1 MIVKFDKILT
11 SKEDLERIDRT
22 NPDNVVAMLIHT
34 FCNYTPNNTDNF
46 FEMLQYLY
54 GEFQPLSMLM
64 KQNIKDR
71 MMQNEKY
78 NFIGKSYFKG
88 AIPAND
94 YTPVE
99 YEIEILKNDY
109 SEIENG
115 FLRLLVKSSGADSE
129 RPVTL
134 RLAKD
139 GNYYIWSD
147 SCIGLLT
154 DIRQPESSNPWA

>member
-1 MIVKFDKILT
+1 MSARLT
-11 SKEDLERIDRT
+11 
-22 NPDNVVAMLIHT
+22 
-34 FCNYTPNNTDNF
+34 
-46 FEMLQYLY
+46 
-54 GEFQPLSMLM
+54 
-64 KQNIKDR
+64 
-71 MMQNEKY
+71 
-78 NFIGKSYFKG
+78 SYFKG

-115 FLRLLVKSSGADSE
+115 FLRLLVKSGGADSE

>member
-22 NPDNVVAMLIHT
+22 NPDNVVAMLINT

-115 FLRLLVKSSGADSE
+115 FLRLLVKSGGADSE